1 VFHAA
6 KRAMIAPLQF
16 RNAAKRRAGH
26 RLLFE
31 FSEPA
36 FDQVQQLA
44 LVGMK
49 CGTKWGWARGVI
61 NEGIVAREI
70 VSEAAQEPRELPV
83 RVRG

>member
-1 VFHAA
+1 
-6 KRAMIAPLQF
+6 MIAPLQF
-16 RNAAKRRAGH
+16 RNAAKRRTGH

-31 FSEPA
+31 FSELA

-49 CGTKWGWARGVI
+49 CGTGDGRSPRGWSRGVI